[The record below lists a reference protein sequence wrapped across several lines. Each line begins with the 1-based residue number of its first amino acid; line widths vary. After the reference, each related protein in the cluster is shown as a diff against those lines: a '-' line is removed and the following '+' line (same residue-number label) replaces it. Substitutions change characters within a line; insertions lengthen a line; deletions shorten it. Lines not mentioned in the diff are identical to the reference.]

1 MVTAQ
6 TRLRLNTDKVIASVI
21 DGEPV
26 MINLSSG
33 VYYSMDGVGGFIW
46 QRVDAAQ
53 NAEEI
58 AAALEAHY
66 DVSIEQAREDVVRL
80 AAQLFDEEVV
90 VVAENATPAADIDGT
105 LAAQRLPYAPPQ
117 LDIFRDIGHLCAL
130 DPPMPGLKDLR
141 WKEPGGEST

>member
-1 MVTAQ
+1 
-6 TRLRLNTDKVIASVI
+6 LNADKVIASLI

-33 VYYSMDGVGGFIW
+33 VYYSMDGVGAFIW
-46 QRVDAAQ
+46 QRIDAAHS
-53 NAEEI
+53 AEEI
-58 AAALEAHY
+58 AGALTAHY
-66 DVSIEQAREDVVRL
+66 EVALEQAREDVVRL

-90 VVAENATPAADIDGT
+90 VAADDATPAAAVNGT
-105 LAAQRLPYAPPQ
+105 PPAERLPYAAPQ